1 MNQDPKQQQKL
12 EQMRREYT
20 RGGLRRPDLLADPLE
35 QFQRWFDEAVAAG
48 LGDPT
53 AMVLASVAQN
63 GQPSQRIVLLKRLD
77 DQGFVFYTNRASRK
91 GGELAHNP
99 LASVLFPWHP
109 LDRQVKVAGRVEVL
123 GRDDAEV
130 YFGSRPRD
138 SQLAALA
145 SAQSQ
150 VIESRD
156 ALMAEFESL
165 KQRYDEQPIPLP
177 EHWGG
182 YRLVPTEVEFWQG
195 GAHRLHDS
203 FRYQRRDSGEWHIDR
218 LAP

>member
-20 RGGLRRPDLLADPLE
+20 RGGLRRPDLAGDPLA
-35 QFQRWFDEAVAAG
+35 QFQHWFDEAVAAG

-53 AMVLASVAQN
+53 VMVLASVAGN

-91 GGELAHNP
+91 CGELAHNP
-99 LASVLFPWHP
+99 LASLLFPWHP
-109 LDRQVKVAGRVEVL
+109 LDRQVKVVGKVEAL
-123 GRDDAEV
+123 GQDDAEA
-130 YFGSRPRD
+130 YFASRPRA

-145 SAQSQ
+145 SQQSE
-150 VIESRD
+150 VIASRD
-156 ALMAEFESL
+156 VLMADFDTLNE
-165 KQRYDEQPIPLP
+165 RYADQPVPLP
-177 EHWGG
+177 PHWGG
-182 YRLVPTEVEFWQG
+182 YRVLPTEVEFWQG

-203 FRYQRRDSGEWHIDR
+203 FRYRLQESGEWQIDR

>member
-1 MNQDPKQQQKL
+1 MNQDSEQQQKL

-20 RGGLRRPDLLADPLE
+20 RGGLRRTDLAGDPLA
-35 QFQRWFDEAVAAG
+35 QFRHWFDEAVEAG

-53 AMVLASVAQN
+53 AMVLATVAES

-77 DQGFVFYTNRASRK
+77 ELGFVFYTNRASRK
-91 GGELAHNP
+91 GGELAHSH
-99 LASVLFPWHP
+99 LASLLFPWHP

-123 GRDDAEV
+123 GQADAEA
-130 YFGSRPRD
+130 YFASRPRE

-145 SAQSQ
+145 SQQSE

-156 ALMAEFESL
+156 ALMAEFNEL
-165 KQRYDEQPIPLP
+165 NERYADQPIPLP
-177 EHWGG
+177 PHWGG
-182 YRLVPTEVEFWQG
+182 YRVVPTEVEFWQG

-203 FRYQRRDSGEWHIDR
+203 FRYRLTDAGEWHIER

>member
-20 RGGLRRPDLLADPLE
+20 RGGLRRPDLAADPLE
-35 QFQRWFDEAVAAG
+35 QFQRWFDEAVVAG

-53 AMVLASVAQN
+53 AMVLASVAPS

-77 DQGFVFYTNRASRK
+77 GQGFVFYTNRASRK
-91 GGELAHNP
+91 GGELAGNP

-123 GRDDAEV
+123 GQDDAEA
-130 YFGSRPRD
+130 YFTSRPRD

-156 ALMAEFESL
+156 ALMAGFESL
-165 KQRYDEQPIPLP
+165 KQRYAEQPIPLP

-182 YRLVPTEVEFWQG
+182 YRLVPIEVEFWQG
-195 GAHRLHDS
+195 GAHRLHDN

>member
-1 MNQDPKQQQKL
+1 MTHDTPQPL

-20 RGGLRRPDLLADPLE
+20 QGGLRRPDLAGDPLA
-35 QFQRWFDEAVAAG
+35 QFQHWFNQAVAAE

-53 AMVLASVAQN
+53 AMVLATVAES

-77 DQGFVFYTNRASRK
+77 ERGFVFYSNRASRK
-91 GGELAHNP
+91 GLELAHNP
-99 LASVLFPWHP
+99 LASLFFPWHP
-109 LDRQVKVAGRVEVL
+109 LDRQVKVAGKVERL
-123 GRDDAEV
+123 SQDDAAY
-130 YFGSRPRD
+130 YFASRPRA

-145 SAQSQ
+145 AQQSQ

-156 ALMAEFESL
+156 QLISRFTEL
-165 KQRYDEQPIPLP
+165 DKRYANQSVPLP

-182 YRLVPTEVEFWQG
+182 YRVVPTEVEFWQG

-203 FRYQRRDSGEWHIDR
+203 FRYRLLASGQWQLDR

>member
-20 RGGLRRPDLLADPLE
+20 RGGLRRDDLTGDPLA
-35 QFQRWFDEAVAAG
+35 QFQRWFDEAVAAE

-53 AMVLASVAQN
+53 AMVLATVAES

-77 DQGFVFYTNRASRK
+77 ERGFVFYSNRASRK
-91 GGELAHNP
+91 GGELAHSG
-99 LASVLFPWHP
+99 LASLLFPWHP

-123 GRDDAEV
+123 GQDDAEA
-130 YFGSRPRD
+130 YFASRPRE

-145 SAQSQ
+145 SQQSE
-150 VIESRD
+150 VIESRA
-156 ALMAEFESL
+156 ALMADFEAL
-165 KQRYDEQPIPLP
+165 TARYANRPIPLP
-177 EHWGG
+177 QHWGG
-182 YRLVPTEVEFWQG
+182 YRIVPTEVEFWQG

-203 FRYQRRDSGEWHIDR
+203 FRYSQQDSGEWRIDR

>member
-1 MNQDPKQQQKL
+1 MMQDPKLQKL

-20 RGGLRRPDLLADPLE
+20 RGGLRRNDLAVDPLL
-35 QFQRWFDEAVAAG
+35 QFQRWFDDAVAAE

-53 AMVLASVAQN
+53 AMVLATVAES

-77 DQGFVFYTNRASRK
+77 DDGFVFYTSRASRK
-91 GGELAHNP
+91 GTELEYNR

-109 LDRQVKVAGRVEVL
+109 LDRQVKVTGRVEVL
-123 GRDDAEV
+123 GQDDAHA
-130 YFGSRPRD
+130 YFASRPRD

-145 SAQSQ
+145 SQQSQ
-150 VIESRD
+150 VIESRAQLLD
-156 ALMAEFESL
+156 DYEAV
-165 KQRYDEQPIPLP
+165 KVRYTDQPVPLP
-177 EHWGG
+177 QQWGG
-182 YRLVPTEVEFWQG
+182 YRLVPSEIEFWQG

-203 FRYQRRDSGEWHIDR
+203 FRYHKQDTGEWLLDR